1 MTIKKI
7 GLALSFSP
15 SMQNNL
21 AVALHLK
28 KLYKAELFILHSS
41 SAKKSDKEKLEKALI
56 DSKCDL
62 STISIIEGS
71 GDPADFIL
79 QTIKS
84 QNLDLIVAG
93 ALKKENIV
101 KFYIGSVAR
110 RIMNEAPCS
119 VFIASV
125 EKKFEKNF
133 NKFCTLVNYTQD
145 CEKAIKLAYELA
157 NLDNAEKFY
166 LIKDLWISGLSL
178 TGLDSGNIKESTE
191 IIKQCILEEK
201 EKIKI
206 FIDEINLKGSVPI
219 EINCFYEKVAL
230 NLSKYIKE
238 IDADVLVISSK
249 AKKKSILDRF
259 VSDELSYLYDDL
271 PSNLLIFR

>member
-1 MTIKKI
+1 MTFKKI

-21 AVALHLK
+21 AVALHFK

-56 DSKCDL
+56 ESKCDL
-62 STISIIEGS
+62 STISILSGS

-79 QTIKS
+79 KS
-84 QNLDLIVAG
+84 IVSLKLDLIVAG
-93 ALKKENIV
+93 ALKKENLV
-101 KFYIGSVAR
+101 KYYIGSVAR

-125 EKKFEKNF
+125 EKKFVNKF
-133 NKFCTLVNYTQD
+133 NKYCTLVNYTAE

-157 NLDNAEKFY
+157 NLENAEKFY
-166 LIKDLWISGLSL
+166 LIKDFWVSGLSL
-178 TGLDSGNIKESTE
+178 TGLDSGNIHESTE
-191 IIKQCILEEK
+191 IINQYISEEK

-230 NLSKYIKE
+230 NLSNYIKE
-238 IDADVLVISSK
+238 IDTDVLVISSK

-259 VSDELSYLYDDL
+259 LTDELSYLYDDL
-271 PSNLLIFR
+271 PSNLLILR